1 MLEFLF
7 ELFIDTLAR
16 FSAVWNVLST
26 NVLDVIWYG
35 NTSWGFASI
44 EQWISKEQFYEIF
57 SWLDMSF
64 LVLVLGGGLVALL
77 VWKLITVILDI
88 LPT

>member
-7 ELFIDTLAR
+7 ELFIDTLTR

-64 LVLVLGGGLVALL
+64 LVLVLGGGLVSLL
-77 VWKLITVILDI
+77 VWKLITVVLDI